1 MKVTYDKTIQKV
13 KKYNLTR
20 RIVSEH
26 HHTFVEDA
34 LELFPK
40 HNSKSKSEIKS
51 PMNLSAQ
58 GSPGIDLE
66 PVSVKDQNAKIKNMK
81 ALMYGSVIERQDLSE
96 EEKLPL
102 IELYHPDASLD
113 EMCHFIVRSKNI
125 QKNENFS
132 KYCVTN

>member
-1 MKVTYDKTIQKV
+1 MLSKNSINEDELDTFDGAAAD
-13 KKYNLTR
+13 LR
-20 RIVSEH
+20 EH
-26 HHTFVEDA
+26 THD
-34 LELFPK
+34 
-40 HNSKSKSEIKS
+40 
-51 PMNLSAQ
+51 
-58 GSPGIDLE
+58 IDLE

-125 QKNENFS
+125 QKMKILVNIVSLTNFIFLS
-132 KYCVTN
+132 CYITLNLHFAQCRFRLFLKF

>member
-1 MKVTYDKTIQKV
+1 MLSKNSINEDELDTIDGAAAD
-13 KKYNLTR
+13 LR
-20 RIVSEH
+20 EH
-26 HHTFVEDA
+26 THD
-34 LELFPK
+34 
-40 HNSKSKSEIKS
+40 
-51 PMNLSAQ
+51 
-58 GSPGIDLE
+58 IDLE

-125 QKNENFS
+125 QKMKILVNIVSLTNFIFLS
-132 KYCVTN
+132 CYITPNLHLLNVIFVYF